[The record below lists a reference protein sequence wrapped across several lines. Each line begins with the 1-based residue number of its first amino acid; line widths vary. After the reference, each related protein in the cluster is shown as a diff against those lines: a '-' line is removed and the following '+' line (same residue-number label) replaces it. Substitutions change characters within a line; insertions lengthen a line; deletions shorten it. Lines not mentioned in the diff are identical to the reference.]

1 MVWWTTPRNMRC
13 GLAPVTHFPV
23 HSAPT
28 VESEQRLSHPE
39 PWTILDYFAA
49 ISSTELLSNASSDWL
64 QTEGLR
70 NLPHTPSR
78 SSRFLRNRCLRRG
91 CGRRLLLPQRS
102 PSQSRSVPLRHFAV
116 PTASTRMVINRLE
129 APRPT
134 PCPLQGLVDAE
145 LCLPLQAFVP
155 FYAASPSQAFPLP
168 AAVTEF
174 TFAVTSRLPVPS
186 ALHLVPPR
194 AGPCSWS
201 RLPSSPAVLSHIHD
215 LAPSLPFP
223 KLHRSSDGRER

>member
-1 MVWWTTPRNMRC
+1 MNHMVWWTTPRNMRC

-134 PCPLQGLVDAE
+134 PCPLQGLVDGRGA
-145 LCLPLQAFVP
+145 LP
-155 FYAASPSQAFPLP
+155 P
-168 AAVTEF
+168 AAGLRSLLRRKPF
-174 TFAVTSRLPVPS
+174 PSFPSPRSRHRVHLRCHVPSTCPVRSSPCPPPRRSLFLVPS
-186 ALHLVPPR
+186 AVVPGRPQPHPR
-194 AGPCSWS
+194 PRSFS
-201 RLPSSPAVLSHIHD
+201 
-215 LAPSLPFP
+215 SLP
-223 KLHRSSDGRER
+223 